1 MPEKRNTTSIV
12 IVNAD
17 TPDDLKSQIDRLKI
31 GVPPRAQSAAMHDR
45 EQWQIQHLLLA
56 LFCARQLPPPV
67 RLHKRDAPDFLL
79 EIGNMRI
86 GVEATEAINPDY
98 VRAQMHPAAQ
108 EDGAVVDPSLYKWGT
123 QGRSKSQIREEA
135 GRTQLSGYGWAGDSV
150 EREFGQSIIDVV
162 QSKSLKLSSH
172 YERYDSDHLLIYHN
186 HPSPAINIDKARMF
200 TIKSLAKYWGE
211 SGFDTV
217 YVHKYNWM
225 LYFTK
230 DVSGMLFEFPRSD
243 APLGMN
249 IEVWERLESVEML
262 YLKLLEVE
270 SDIMQMLSTSDPESE
285 PDYLLRSESDLQRA
299 YHEWLEDRD
308 RSLLERGYGSL
319 LLPPEGIRLRTAS
332 EVAACPAALD
342 LFRGGVLEHV
352 IHAVGAAVADVRC
365 TEFSRLHGAMASRSP
380 EFEASVSAV
389 LRYLSTFDDITH
401 WARDSR
407 ICSAILQILDFQD

>member
-1 MPEKRNTTSIV
+1 MSEKRNTSIV
-12 IVNAD
+12 IVNAG
-17 TPDDLKSQIDRLKI
+17 TPEDLKSQIDGLKI
-31 GVPPRAQSAAMHDR
+31 GVRPRAQSPATDDR

-56 LFCARQLPPPV
+56 LSCARKLSPPV

-86 GVEATEAINPDY
+86 GVETTEAINPDY

-108 EDGAVVDPSLYKWGT
+108 KDGAVVDPSLYKWGT
-123 QGRSKSQIREEA
+123 QRRSKSQIREEA

-162 QSKSLKLSSH
+162 RSKSLKLRSH
-172 YERYDSDHLLIYHN
+172 YERYDSDHLLVYHN

-200 TIKSLAKYWGE
+200 ATKSLADYWGE

-217 YVHKYNWM
+217 YVYKYNWI

-230 DVSGMLFEFPRSD
+230 DASGMLFEFPWSD

-249 IEVWERLESVEML
+249 IDAWERLDSVEML

-270 SDIMQMLSTSDPESE
+270 SDIMQMLSTRDPEPES
-285 PDYLLRSESDLQRA
+285 DYLLLSESDLQRA
-299 YHEWLEDRD
+299 YHEWLEDRA
-308 RSLLERGYGSL
+308 RSLLERGYGCL
-319 LLPPEGIRLRTAS
+319 LLPPKGIRLRTAS

-352 IHAVGAAVADVRC
+352 IHAVGEAVADVRC

-389 LRYLSTFDDITH
+389 LRYLSTFDDIAH
-401 WARDSR
+401 WNRDSC
-407 ICSAILQILDFQD
+407 ICSTILQFLDFQA